1 LNPEEQ
7 AESASVELVRHEQA
21 RIQLGRRRL
30 NRIWAWIY
38 SVPEFKNISAERR
51 NAILREANGSFYER
65 WQTWFAIAGWCA
77 YVCALV
83 AGLLPS
89 GWIELEVMAMVL
101 GAALIARWRANY
113 IHRYVIEALDRGGN
127 PT

>member
-7 AESASVELVRHEQA
+7 VESASDELVRQEQA
-21 RIQLGRRRL
+21 RSQFARRRL

-38 SVPEFKNISAERR
+38 SVPEFKNISTERR
-51 NAILREANGSFYER
+51 NALLQEANNSFYER
-65 WQTWFAIAGWCA
+65 WQTWAAIAGWCA

-83 AGLLPS
+83 AGLLPG

-101 GAALIARWRANY
+101 GVALIGRWRTSY
-113 IHRYVIEALDRGGN
+113 IHRYVVEALDTGVN

>member
-1 LNPEEQ
+1 MKPEEQ
-7 AESASVELVRHEQA
+7 AESASDELVRQEQA
-21 RIQLGRRRL
+21 RVQFARRRL

-51 NAILREANGSFYER
+51 NAMLRKANTSFYER
-65 WQTWFAIAGWCA
+65 WQTWCAIAGWCA

-83 AGLLPS
+83 AGLLPG
-89 GWIELEVMAMVL
+89 GWIELKVMAMVL
-101 GAALIARWRANY
+101 GVALIGRWRTNY
-113 IHRYVIEALDRGGN
+113 IHRYVIDALDHDGN